1 MSYNMYKEEFSSIFE
16 LMNTLKE
23 RPNNRFMRD
32 EHSSQKIS
40 NSDWSGTTTYEE
52 AKSLL
57 IYGYND
63 PIKNIKSNLT
73 KNKKLVSS
81 KIYNLIPKPI
91 TANQVVGFVSN
102 VPNTLMGLP
111 KSMISVE
118 KINRKKKTISIIYA
132 IGGAAMIGT
141 EALESAG
148 TALVSAINLIELA
161 GIQTRLSIG
170 FIPTVHGRQII
181 FPTVNIK
188 NFNER
193 FSLQKIC
200 FPMVH
205 PSMFRRIG
213 FKYLETCPG
222 MEEDFSCG
230 YGRPASL
237 EEIKTCLK
245 EKDTYIINREWITDH
260 GNNIEEI
267 LKYMEVC

>member
-23 RPNNRFMRD
+23 RPNNKFMRN
-32 EHSSQKIS
+32 EHSSQTTG
-40 NSDWSGTTTYEE
+40 NSSWSGTNTYEE
-52 AKSLL
+52 AESLL

-63 PIKNIKSNLT
+63 PVKNIKSNLI
-73 KNKKLVSS
+73 KNKKLVS
-81 KIYNLIPKPI
+81 KMYNLIPKPI
-91 TANQVVGFVSN
+91 ATNQVVGFVPNVSN
-102 VPNTLMGLP
+102 ALMGLP

-118 KINRKKKTISIIYA
+118 KINRNKKTISIIYA
-132 IGGAAMIGT
+132 TGGAVGIEPKT
-141 EALESAG
+141 LESAG

-170 FIPTVHGRQII
+170 FIPSVKGRQII

-213 FKYLETCPG
+213 FKYLETCPS

-237 EEIKTCLK
+237 EQIKTCLK
-245 EKDTYIINREWITDH
+245 EKNTYIISREWITDH
-260 GNNIEEI
+260 DNNIEEI

>member
-23 RPNNRFMRD
+23 RPNNKFMRD
-32 EHSSQKIS
+32 EHSSQTTG
-40 NSDWSGTTTYEE
+40 NSSWSGTNTYEE
-52 AKSLL
+52 AESLL

-63 PIKNIKSNLT
+63 PVKNIKRNLI
-73 KNKKLVSS
+73 KNKKLVS
-81 KIYNLIPKPI
+81 KMYNLIPKPI
-91 TANQVVGFVSN
+91 ATNQVVGFVPN
-102 VPNTLMGLP
+102 VPNALMGLP

-118 KINRKKKTISIIYA
+118 KINRNKKTISIIYA
-132 IGGAAMIGT
+132 TGGAVGIEPKT
-141 EALESAG
+141 LESAG
-148 TALVSAINLIELA
+148 IALVSAINLIELA

-170 FIPTVHGRQII
+170 FIPSVKGRQII

-205 PSMFRRIG
+205 PSMSRRIG
-213 FKYLETCPG
+213 FKYLETCPS

-237 EEIKTCLK
+237 EQIKTCLK
-245 EKDTYIINREWITDH
+245 EKNTYIISREWITDH

>member
-23 RPNNRFMRD
+23 RPNNKFMRD
-32 EHSSQKIS
+32 EHSSQKT
-40 NSDWSGTTTYEE
+40 SDSSWSGTKTYEE
-52 AKSLL
+52 AESLL

-63 PIKNIKSNLT
+63 PVKNIKSNLI
-73 KNKKLVSS
+73 KNKKLVSKMYS
-81 KIYNLIPKPI
+81 LIPKPI
-91 TANQVVGFVSN
+91 ATNQVVGFVPN
-102 VPNTLMGLP
+102 VPNALMGLP

-132 IGGAAMIGT
+132 TGGAAIVEA

-148 TALVSAINLIELA
+148 AALVSAINLIELA
-161 GIQTRLSIG
+161 GIQTKLSIG
-170 FIPTVHGRQII
+170 FMPTVYDRQII

-237 EEIKTCLK
+237 EQIKTCLK

>member
-1 MSYNMYKEEFSSIFE
+1 MYKEEFGSIFE

-23 RPNNRFMRD
+23 RPNNKFMRN
-32 EHSSQKIS
+32 EHDSQKIS
-40 NSDWSGTTTYEE
+40 DSGWSGTKTYEE
-52 AKSLL
+52 AESLL

-63 PIKNIKSNLT
+63 PVKNIKSNLI
-73 KNKKLVSS
+73 KNKELVS
-81 KIYNLIPKPI
+81 KMYNLIPKPI
-91 TANQVVGFVSN
+91 ATNQVVGFVPN
-102 VPNTLMGLP
+102 VPNALMGLP

-132 IGGAAMIGT
+132 TGGSVGIT
-141 EALESAG
+141 SETLENAG
-148 TALVSAINLIELA
+148 AALVSAINLIELA
-161 GIQTRLSIG
+161 GIQTKLSVG
-170 FIPTVHGRQII
+170 FIPSIYNKQII

-193 FSLQKIC
+193 FNLQKIC
-200 FPMVH
+200 FPMIH
-205 PSMFRRIG
+205 TSMFRRIG

-237 EEIKTCLK
+237 EEIKDCLK

>member
-23 RPNNRFMRD
+23 RPNNKFMRD
-32 EHSSQKIS
+32 EHGSQTTGNSS
-40 NSDWSGTTTYEE
+40 WSGTNTYEE
-52 AKSLL
+52 AESLL

-63 PIKNIKSNLT
+63 PVKNIKSNLI
-73 KNKKLVSS
+73 KNKKLVS
-81 KIYNLIPKPI
+81 KMYNLIPKPI
-91 TANQVVGFVSN
+91 ATNQVVGFVPN
-102 VPNTLMGLP
+102 VPNALMGLP

-118 KINRKKKTISIIYA
+118 KINRNKKTISIIYA
-132 IGGAAMIGT
+132 TGGAVGIEPKT
-141 EALESAG
+141 FESAG

-170 FIPTVHGRQII
+170 FIPSVKGRQII

-213 FKYLETCPG
+213 FKYLETCPS
-222 MEEDFSCG
+222 MEEDFSCE

-237 EEIKTCLK
+237 EQIKTCLK
-245 EKDTYIINREWITDH
+245 EKNTYIISREWITDH
-260 GNNIEEI
+260 DNNIEEI

>member
-23 RPNNRFMRD
+23 RPNNKFMRD
-32 EHSSQKIS
+32 EYSSQTTG
-40 NSDWSGTTTYEE
+40 NSSWSGTNTYEE
-52 AKSLL
+52 AESLL

-63 PIKNIKSNLT
+63 PVKNIKSNLI
-73 KNKKLVSS
+73 KNKKLVS
-81 KIYNLIPKPI
+81 KMYNLIPKPI
-91 TANQVVGFVSN
+91 ATNQVVGFVPN
-102 VPNTLMGLP
+102 VPNALMGLP

-118 KINRKKKTISIIYA
+118 KINRNKKTISIIYA
-132 IGGAAMIGT
+132 TGGAVGIEPKT
-141 EALESAG
+141 LESAG

-170 FIPTVHGRQII
+170 FIPSVKGRQII

-213 FKYLETCPG
+213 FKYLETCPS

-237 EEIKTCLK
+237 EQIKTCLK
-245 EKDTYIINREWITDH
+245 EKNTYIISREWITDH
-260 GNNIEEI
+260 DNNIEEI

>member
-16 LMNTLKE
+16 LINTLKE
-23 RPNNRFMRD
+23 RPNNKFMRD
-32 EHSSQKIS
+32 EHSSQTTG
-40 NSDWSGTTTYEE
+40 NSSWSGTNTYEE
-52 AKSLL
+52 AESLL

-63 PIKNIKSNLT
+63 PVKNIKSNLI
-73 KNKKLVSS
+73 KNKKLVS
-81 KIYNLIPKPI
+81 KMYNLIPKPI
-91 TANQVVGFVSN
+91 ATNQVVGFV
-102 VPNTLMGLP
+102 PNMPNALMGLP

-118 KINRKKKTISIIYA
+118 KINRNKKTISIIYA
-132 IGGAAMIGT
+132 TGGAVGIEPKT
-141 EALESAG
+141 LESAG

-170 FIPTVHGRQII
+170 FIPSVKGRQII

-213 FKYLETCPG
+213 FKYLETCPS

-237 EEIKTCLK
+237 EQIKTCLK
-245 EKDTYIINREWITDH
+245 EKNTYIISREWITDH
-260 GNNIEEI
+260 DNNIEEI

>member
-1 MSYNMYKEEFSSIFE
+1 MYKEEFSSIFE

-23 RPNNRFMRD
+23 RPNNKFMRD
-32 EHSSQKIS
+32 EHSSQTTG
-40 NSDWSGTTTYEE
+40 NSSWSGTNTYEE
-52 AKSLL
+52 AESLL

-63 PIKNIKSNLT
+63 PVKNIKSNLI
-73 KNKKLVSS
+73 KNKKLVS
-81 KIYNLIPKPI
+81 KMYNLIPKPI
-91 TANQVVGFVSN
+91 ATNQVVGFVPN
-102 VPNTLMGLP
+102 VPNALMGLP

-118 KINRKKKTISIIYA
+118 KINRNKKTISIIYA
-132 IGGAAMIGT
+132 TGGAVGIEPKT
-141 EALESAG
+141 LESAG

-170 FIPTVHGRQII
+170 FIPSVKGRQII

-213 FKYLETCPG
+213 FKYLETCPS
-222 MEEDFSCG
+222 MEEDFSYE

-237 EEIKTCLK
+237 EQIKTCLK
-245 EKDTYIINREWITDH
+245 EKNTYIISREWITDH
-260 GNNIEEI
+260 DNNIEEI

>member
-1 MSYNMYKEEFSSIFE
+1 MYKEEFSSIFE

-23 RPNNRFMRD
+23 RPNNKFMRD
-32 EHSSQKIS
+32 EHSSQTTG
-40 NSDWSGTTTYEE
+40 NSSWSGTNTYEE
-52 AKSLL
+52 AESLL

-63 PIKNIKSNLT
+63 PVKNIKSNLI
-73 KNKKLVSS
+73 KNKKLVS
-81 KIYNLIPKPI
+81 KMYNLIPKPI
-91 TANQVVGFVSN
+91 ATNQVVGFVPN
-102 VPNTLMGLP
+102 VPNALMGLP

-118 KINRKKKTISIIYA
+118 KINRNKKTISIIYA
-132 IGGAAMIGT
+132 TGGAVGIEPKT
-141 EALESAG
+141 LESAG

-170 FIPTVHGRQII
+170 FIPSVKGRQII

-213 FKYLETCPG
+213 FKYLETCPS
-222 MEEDFSCG
+222 MEEDFSCE

-237 EEIKTCLK
+237 EQIKTCLK
-245 EKDTYIINREWITDH
+245 EKNTYIISREWITDH
-260 GNNIEEI
+260 DNNIEEI

>member
-23 RPNNRFMRD
+23 RPNNKFMRGA
-32 EHSSQKIS
+32 HSSQTTG
-40 NSDWSGTTTYEE
+40 NSSWSGTNTYEE
-52 AKSLL
+52 AESLL

-63 PIKNIKSNLT
+63 PVKNIKSNLI
-73 KNKKLVSS
+73 KNKKLVS
-81 KIYNLIPKPI
+81 KMYNLIPKPI
-91 TANQVVGFVSN
+91 TTNQVVGFVPN
-102 VPNTLMGLP
+102 VPNALMGLP

-118 KINRKKKTISIIYA
+118 KINRNKKTISIIYA
-132 IGGAAMIGT
+132 TGGAVGIEPKT
-141 EALESAG
+141 LESAG

-161 GIQTRLSIG
+161 GIQTKLSIG
-170 FIPTVHGRQII
+170 FMPTVYDRQII

-230 YGRPASL
+230 YGRSASL
-237 EEIKTCLK
+237 EQIKTCLK
-245 EKDTYIINREWITDH
+245 EKNTYIISREWITDH

>member
-23 RPNNRFMRD
+23 RPNNKFMRN
-32 EHSSQKIS
+32 EHSSQTTG
-40 NSDWSGTTTYEE
+40 NSSWSGTNTYEE
-52 AKSLL
+52 AESLL

-63 PIKNIKSNLT
+63 PVKNIKSNLI
-73 KNKKLVSS
+73 KNKKLVS
-81 KIYNLIPKPI
+81 KMYNLIPKPI
-91 TANQVVGFVSN
+91 ATNQVVGFVPN
-102 VPNTLMGLP
+102 VPNALMGLP

-118 KINRKKKTISIIYA
+118 KINRNKKTISIIYA
-132 IGGAAMIGT
+132 TGGAVGIEPKT
-141 EALESAG
+141 LESAG

-170 FIPTVHGRQII
+170 FIPSVKGRQII

-213 FKYLETCPG
+213 FKYLETCPS

-237 EEIKTCLK
+237 EQIKTCLK
-245 EKDTYIINREWITDH
+245 EKNTYIISREWITDH
-260 GNNIEEI
+260 DNNIEEI

>member
-1 MSYNMYKEEFSSIFE
+1 MSYNVMYKEEFNSIFE

-32 EHSSQKIS
+32 EHSSQKV
-40 NSDWSGTTTYEE
+40 SDSGWSGTKTYEE
-52 AKSLL
+52 AESLL

-63 PIKNIKSNLT
+63 PVKNIKNNLI
-73 KNKKLVSS
+73 KNKKLVG
-81 KIYNLIPKPI
+81 KMYNLIPKPI
-91 TANQVVGFVSN
+91 ATNQVVGFVPN
-102 VPNTLMGLP
+102 VPNALMGLP

-132 IGGAAMIGT
+132 TGGSVGVEPET
-141 EALESAG
+141 LESAG
-148 TALVSAINLIELA
+148 AALVSAINLIELA
-161 GIQTRLSIG
+161 GIQTKLSVG
-170 FIPTVHGRQII
+170 FIPSIYDKQII

-200 FPMVH
+200 FPMIH
-205 PSMFRRIG
+205 TSMFRRIG

-237 EEIKTCLK
+237 EEIKDCLK
-245 EKDTYIINREWITDH
+245 EKDTYIINREWITKHD
-260 GNNIEEI
+260 NSIEEI